1 MIRTKSLH
9 ILWLS
14 FIRLILPI
22 GSALLFAITPSEKP
36 FTQLTNAKNVTAENI
51 RSEKIIRA
59 FEKVVE
65 RYHSLHD
72 YEIVLVQAPIKESTM
87 QAQPIVG
94 MDNLFNGVKKYQVK
108 IGEFVRDSDTRLEDL
123 SEDILMGWFAHELGH
138 LVDYQPHSN
147 FEMIEFG
154 IKYMW
159 YDDFKTKVEHAADQI
174 AIKYGF
180 KKEILASKRFL
191 LESEFK
197 DSSYQDKIKQYYLPI
212 EEIESI
218 EEDNISGI

>member
-1 MIRTKSLH
+1 M
-9 ILWLS
+9 WLS
-14 FIRLILPI
+14 FIRLILPA
-22 GSALLFAITPSEKP
+22 GFAFLFAITPQDKP
-36 FTQLTNAKNVTAENI
+36 FTQITNAKNVTAENI

-65 RYHSLHD
+65 RYQSLHE
-72 YEIVLVQAPIKESTM
+72 YQIVLVQGQIKESTM

-159 YDDFKTKVEHAADQI
+159 FDDFKRKVEHAADQI

-180 KKEILASKRFL
+180 KEEILASKRFL
-191 LESEFK
+191 MESEFK
-197 DSSYQDKIKQYYLPI
+197 DSSYQDKIKEFYIPL
-212 EEIESI
+212 EEIESL
-218 EEDNISGI
+218 ETEASGI

>member
-1 MIRTKSLH
+1 MIITKSLH
-9 ILWLS
+9 FIWLS
-14 FIRLILPI
+14 LVRLVFPA
-22 GSALLFAITPSEKP
+22 GAAMLFAITPAEKP
-36 FTQLTNAKNVTAENI
+36 FTQITNAKNVTAENI
-51 RSEKIIRA
+51 KSEKIIRA

-72 YEIVLVQAPIKESTM
+72 YQIVLVQGQIKESTM

-147 FEMIEFG
+147 LEMIEFG

-159 YDDFKTKVEHAADQI
+159 FDDFKRKVEHAADQI

-180 KKEILASKRFL
+180 KEEILASKRFL
-191 LESEFK
+191 MESEFK
-197 DSSYQDKIKQYYLPI
+197 DSSYQDKIKEFYMPL
-212 EEIESI
+212 EEIESLEI
-218 EEDNISGI
+218 EASGI